1 MSRVQQVTELQFKVL
16 LANDKIRAASLDD
29 VEGTHHQRP
38 LYRHPRTGQ
47 WFVEKKEATKS

>member
-16 LANDKIRAASLDD
+16 LSNGDIRAASLDD
-29 VEGTHHQRP
+29 VEGTHHKRA

-47 WFVEKKEATKS
+47 WFVATK

>member
-1 MSRVQQVTELQFKVL
+1 MSRVQQVTELQFKVM

-47 WFVEKKEATKS
+47 WFVEKKEATA